1 MQDLVISG
9 EVLEKLRITPED
21 LKIDLAVYLYDKEQ
35 VSMGQA
41 RKLAG
46 LNQLEFQKEMG
57 KRDVYMKYDVEDL
70 EADLE
75 TLRQFDWDAHRK

>member
-1 MQDLVISG
+1 MISKNMLEELLIDQPDLM
-9 EVLEKLRITPED
+9 
-21 LKIDLAVYLYDKEQ
+21 IDLAVYLYDKEQ